1 MHVKIKV
8 VIAVISDL
16 STDMRVRKQALLL
29 ADEGCSVTVICRSS
43 GSHFHGDMPGV
54 KINRIKVLCRKGP
67 AMYLL
72 FNFFLFIR
80 LLFKRYDI
88 CVACDLDTL
97 IPCHIVS
104 RLSGKK
110 LVYDS
115 HEYFTG
121 QYGLAEKKIRHA
133 LWKRAERMIVPGI
146 RYMITVSESIA
157 DLYRNEYGVNP
168 LVIRNVA
175 PSVAHLVPHDRVE
188 LGVEE
193 DELLVVFQG
202 SGINP
207 GRGAGEL
214 VATMNSLEGV
224 RLVIIGSGDIIESL
238 QISVQ
243 ENQADSKVLFLP
255 RMKWEEMMRYT
266 MCCDAGLSLDTD
278 TCINQRYSL
287 PNKFFDY
294 IAAGI
299 PSVVSPLPE
308 VSAIIERYGCGLVLD
323 EVSPDAIAGQ
333 LKRLRDDRGLLQAL
347 RDRVPTA
354 REELNWEKEKVK
366 EQEFF
371 RVVIQS

>member
-1 MHVKIKV
+1 M
-8 VIAVISDL
+8 

-43 GSHFHGDMPGV
+43 GSRLPVDMPGV
-54 KINRIKVLCRKGP
+54 KINRIKVFFRKGP

-72 FNFFLFIR
+72 FNFSLFIR
-80 LLFKRYDI
+80 LLFTRYDI

-121 QYGLAEKKIRHA
+121 QHGLAEKRIRHA

-157 DLYRNEYGVNP
+157 ELYRSEYGVNP
-168 LVIRNVA
+168 LVVRNVA
-175 PSVAHLVPHDRVE
+175 PSVAHLTPYERIK
-188 LGVEE
+188 LGAEE
-193 DELLVVFQG
+193 GELLVVFQG
-202 SGINP
+202 SGINA
-207 GRGAGEL
+207 GRGAEEL
-214 VATMNSLEGV
+214 IAAMSRLEGI

-238 QISVQ
+238 RL
-243 ENQADSKVLFLP
+243 KVMEGEDGDNVHFIP
-255 RMKWEEMMRYT
+255 RMTWEEMMKYT
-266 MCCDAGLSLDTD
+266 MCCDTGLSLDTD

-287 PNKFFDY
+287 PNKLFDY

-299 PSVVSPLPE
+299 PVVVSPLPE
-308 VSAIIERYGCGLVLD
+308 VSAIIKRYGCGLILD
-323 EVSPDAIAGQ
+323 EVSPEAIAGQ
-333 LKRLRDDRGLLQAL
+333 LKRLRDDRSLLQAL
-347 RDRVPTA
+347 RERVPEA
-354 REELNWEKEKVK
+354 RKELNWEKEKVK